1 MEIENAFLGK
11 KEEPTATELESALG
25 PTFKLWK
32 DLIDWLT
39 NEAGVNTQEWSSI
52 SPKYGWALR
61 MKLKKR
67 TIVYLGP
74 CAGCFRTSFVLGDRA
89 VAAARASGLKQS
101 IIREIEGSRR
111 YAEGTGVRLIIRAP
125 RDLVAV
131 HKLAQIKLA
140 N

>member
-1 MEIENAFLGK
+1 MAIENAFIGQK
-11 KEEPTATELESALG
+11 KEPTAAELISTLG
-25 PTFKLWK
+25 PTFRLWK
-32 DLIDWLT
+32 DLIDWLI

-52 SPKYGWALR
+52 SPKFGWALR

-74 CAGCFRTSFVLGDRA
+74 CAGCFRASFVLGDRA
-89 VAAARASGLKQS
+89 VAAAHSSGLQQN

-111 YAEGTGVRLIIRAP
+111 YAEGTGVRLIIRAAK
-125 RDLVAV
+125 DLVAIR
-131 HKLAQIKLA
+131 KLVQIKLA